1 MNLFALAHVA
11 RIALF
16 GACWLLPASTD
27 DNLGPVDQDP
37 DEVRDD
43 ACRILSADP
52 SVCEPADT
60 VPPDTPEG
68 GGGLA
73 LDLLSLILWAVLIAA
88 VSFLVYLIVRAAV
101 RRSGITSRR
110 SKRRRSGSD
119 EGTDD
124 DVVERDAVAIDRGRE
139 PIDWRAEAEAHH
151 RARRYRDALR
161 CRYRALVGDLAR
173 RGLIDEIP
181 GRTTGEERT
190 QLGSVRPQVALAFND
205 AADLFDSA
213 WYGHVKVGEDDV
225 DRFQLLEELVLADA
239 SDLR

>member
-1 MNLFALAHVA
+1 MNLLALAQVA
-11 RIALF
+11 RVALF
-16 GACWLLPASTD
+16 GARWLLPASTD

-43 ACRILSADP
+43 ACHILSANP

-60 VPPDTPEG
+60 APPDTPEG

-73 LDLLSLILWAVLIAA
+73 LDLLSLILWVVLIAA
-88 VSFLVYLIVRAAV
+88 VGFLAYLVVRAAM
-101 RRSGITSRR
+101 RRSGISSRR

-119 EGTDD
+119 EGTEGDA
-124 DVVERDAVAIDRGRE
+124 VERDAVAIDRGRE
-139 PIDWRAEAEAHH
+139 PIDWRAEAEAH
-151 RARRYRDALR
+151 RREGRYRDALR

-181 GRTTGEERT
+181 GRTTGEERE
-190 QLGSVRPQVALAFND
+190 QLGSIRPQVALPFSD

-213 WYGHVKVGEDDV
+213 WYGHVAVGEGDV
-225 DRFQLLEELVLADA
+225 DRFQLLEGDVLAG
-239 SDLR
+239 SGDLR

>member
-1 MNLFALAHVA
+1 MNLLALAPVTRITLVA
-11 RIALF
+11 ARS
-16 GACWLLPASTD
+16 LLPTGTD

-52 SVCEPADT
+52 SVCEPAEAL
-60 VPPDTPEG
+60 PPRTPQG

-73 LDLLSLILWAVLIAA
+73 LDLFSLVLWVVLIAA
-88 VSFLVYLIVRAAV
+88 VAFLVYLVVRAAM
-101 RRSGITSRR
+101 RRSGVTR
-110 SKRRRSGSD
+110 RRRSGSD
-119 EGTDD
+119 DGTDD
-124 DVVERDAVAIDRGRE
+124 DAVERDAVAVDRGRE
-139 PIDWRAEAEAHH
+139 PIDWRADAEAHR
-151 RARRYRDALR
+151 RAGRYRDALR

-190 QLGSVRPQVALAFND
+190 QLASVRPQVALPFND

-213 WYGHVKVGEDDV
+213 WYGHVAVGEGDV
-225 DRFQLLEELVLADA
+225 DRFQLLEGDVLADA
-239 SDLR
+239 GDPR